1 MKTTLTAA
9 RRAFT
14 LIEIL
19 IGLALL
25 GMLAGGIFA
34 VQRGALEVSRRVV
47 ESETKTLQVHAFC
60 ELLRRNFEQMPG
72 NARVNLQFY
81 GGAGSDLSE
90 IAFTDYP
97 LAFTWPGVTAGAK
110 TVIFR
115 TERSVE
121 GGIGLQAA
129 ILYLDEEQADA
140 WSKGGFDETKILG
153 RITIMDHIA
162 NLRWRFLN
170 DQTQEYEEEWPL
182 TNTRRPTTVEMTLQF
197 MDGTDPV
204 QLIFWIPTMMSPQ
217 QFTSGFGGQAGQP
230 GAGQP
235 GGQGGP
241 GAGPGG
247 GRPGRGEGGRP
258 GRGEGGRPGRD
269 AGVSREF
276 MRPAQGVAPGG
287 GRPGGGRGNR

>member
-1 MKTTLTAA
+1 MKASLTAA

-34 VQRGALEVSRRVV
+34 VQRGALEVSRSVV

-72 NARVNLQFY
+72 NARVNLQYY

-90 IAFTDYP
+90 VAFTDYP

-115 TERSVE
+115 TERSV
-121 GGIGLQAA
+121 GIGLQAA

-140 WSKGGFDETKILG
+140 WSKGSFDETKILG
-153 RITIMDHIA
+153 RITIMDGIA

-170 DQTQEYEEEWPL
+170 ETTQEYEEEWPL

-204 QLIFWIPTMMSPQ
+204 QLIFWIPTMMNPQ
-217 QFTSGFGGQAGQP
+217 QFTSNLGGGQP

-235 GGQGGP
+235 PGGQPAPNADGGRP
-241 GAGPGG
+241 DRPG

-258 GRGEGGRPGRD
+258 GRGEGGPG
-269 AGVSREF
+269 G
-276 MRPAQGVAPGG
+276 PGG

>member
-1 MKTTLTAA
+1 MKATLTTAH
-9 RRAFT
+9 RAFT

-25 GMLAGGIFA
+25 GMLTGGIFS
-34 VQRGALEVSRRVV
+34 VQRGALEVSRAVI
-47 ESETKTLQVHAFC
+47 ESETRTLQVHALC

-72 NARVNLQFY
+72 NARVNLQYY

-90 IAFTDYP
+90 VAFTDYP
-97 LAFTWPGVTAGAK
+97 LAFKWPGAPADDKGA
-110 TVIFR
+110 VIFR
-115 TERSVE
+115 TERSVG

-140 WSKGGFDETKILG
+140 WSKGAFDESKIQ
-153 RITIMDHIA
+153 RITILDGIA

-204 QLIFWIPTMMSPQ
+204 QLIFWIPTMMNPQ
-217 QFTSGFGGQAGQP
+217 QFTSGFNSQNPGGPGQP

-235 GGQGGP
+235 GQGP
-241 GAGPGG
+241 PG

-269 AGVSREF
+269 AGASIEF
-276 MRPAQGVAPGG
+276 MRPVQGG
-287 GRPGGGRGNR
+287 GPGRGGPGGGRGNR

>member
-1 MKTTLTAA
+1 MKATLTAA

-14 LIEIL
+14 LMEIL

-25 GMLAGGIFA
+25 GMLAGGIFS
-34 VQRGALEVSRRVV
+34 VQRGALEVSRSVI
-47 ESETKTLQVHAFC
+47 ESETRTLQVHAFC

-72 NARVNLQFY
+72 NARVNLQYY

-90 IAFTDYP
+90 IAFTEYP

-115 TERSVE
+115 TERSV
-121 GGIGLQAA
+121 GIGLQAA

-140 WSKGGFDETKILG
+140 WTKSGFDETKILG
-153 RITIMDHIA
+153 RITIMDGIA

-217 QFTSGFGGQAGQP
+217 QFTSGFNNQNPGGPGQP
-230 GAGQP
+230 GAGPP
-235 GGQGGP
+235 GGGP
-241 GAGPGG
+241 GRGEG

-258 GRGEGGRPGRD
+258 GRGEGGRPG
-269 AGVSREF
+269 
-276 MRPAQGVAPGG
+276 PGG
-287 GRPGGGRGNR
+287 GGPGGGGPGGGRGNR